1 MYKEYHPSLLL
12 SPYIDKYWE
21 FKGNPDYGMRINILP
36 DGCTDFIFT
45 LGEVANAVGD
55 SLIMQ
60 PYRSYFVGAMTKYS
74 ELVTYADTVH
84 MLGIRFL
91 PCGILRFMN
100 LPLHELT
107 NQRISTE
114 DIESLFDHSFAERLC
129 ELPSIQKRIIF
140 IESLLT
146 KALCNCTSKA
156 EQSMHFAIQQ
166 INLHKGNLSLHQ
178 LSHETCLCQR
188 HFERKFKMHTGL
200 TPKEYSR
207 IIKFKNTIDLL
218 RSTSYDNLLSIATQA
233 GYYDVPHLSNEIKKM
248 SGNTAKSFLASPSP
262 EEGTLTYVKS

>member
-1 MYKEYHPSLLL
+1 MYKEYHPSLPL

-74 ELVTYADTVH
+74 ELVTYSETVH

-100 LPLHELT
+100 LPLQELT
-107 NQRISTE
+107 NLRISTE
-114 DIESLFDHSFAERLC
+114 DIQSIFDDSFAERLC
-129 ELPSIQKRIIF
+129 ELMTIRKQIFF
-140 IESLLT
+140 IEDFLI
-146 KALCNCTSKA
+146 KALYRYAPKI
-156 EQSMHFAIQQ
+156 EKSMLFATEQ
-166 INLHKGNLSLHQ
+166 INLYKGNLSLRQ
-178 LSHETCLCQR
+178 LADETCLCQR

-218 RSTSYDNLLSIATQA
+218 RSTSFDNLLSVAVRT
-233 GYYDVPHLSNEIKKM
+233 GYYDVSHLSKEIKKM
-248 SGNTAKSFLASPSP
+248 SGDSPTSFLTAPPP
-262 EEGTLTYVKS
+262 EEGTLTYVKP